1 MKRIETG
8 LQDSYL
14 IEVPRFEDERGFFIE
29 SFNLYNKWHL
39 PVLVQDNH
47 SRSIGGVIRGLHYQI
62 EHPQG
67 KLVRCSNGIV
77 YDVIVDLRMRS
88 STFGKSFGV
97 MLDRPELQLWVPP
110 GFAHGFYTVSGTADF
125 QYKTSDTYYP
135 EYERTLLWNDP
146 VLEINWPLDSDLTR
160 VPVVS
165 DKDRDGLL
173 FKDCEKYK

>member
-1 MKRIETG
+1 MKRTETG

-14 IEVPRFEDERGFFIE
+14 IEVSRFEDERGFFIE
-29 SFNLYNKWHL
+29 SFNLYNQWHL

-110 GFAHGFYTVSGTADF
+110 GFAHGFYTVSETADF

-165 DKDRDGLL
+165 DKDKDGLL

>member
-29 SFNLYNKWHL
+29 SFNLYNKLHL

-62 EHPQG
+62 KHPQG

-110 GFAHGFYTVSGTADF
+110 GFAHGFYTVSETADF

-146 VLEINWPLDSDLTR
+146 ALEINWPLDSDLTR

>member
-29 SFNLYNKWHL
+29 SFNLYNQWHL

-110 GFAHGFYTVSGTADF
+110 GFAHGFYTVSETADF
-125 QYKTSDTYYP
+125 QYKTSDNYYP

-146 VLEINWPLDSDLTR
+146 ILEINWPLDSDLTR

-165 DKDRDGLL
+165 DKDKEGLL

>member
-1 MKRIETG
+1 MKRTETG

-29 SFNLYNKWHL
+29 SFNLYNQWHL

-110 GFAHGFYTVSGTADF
+110 GFAHGFYTVSETADF
-125 QYKTSDTYYP
+125 QYKTSDNYYP

-146 VLEINWPLDSDLTR
+146 ILEINWPLDSDLTR

-165 DKDRDGLL
+165 DKDKEGLL

>member
-1 MKRIETG
+1 MNRIETG

-14 IEVPRFEDERGFFIE
+14 IEVPKFEDERGFFIE

-47 SRSIGGVIRGLHYQI
+47 SRSIGGVLRGLHYQI

-77 YDVIVDLRMRS
+77 YDVIVDLRTRS

-97 MLDRPELQLWVPP
+97 MLDRPEIQLWVPP
-110 GFAHGFYTVSGTADF
+110 GFAHGFYTVSETADF

-135 EYERTLLWNDP
+135 EHERTLMWNDP
-146 VLEINWPLDSDLTR
+146 ILGIEWPLNRD
-160 VPVVS
+160 PIIS
-165 DKDRDGLL
+165 DKDKVGKSLQE
-173 FKDCEKYK
+173 CEKYE

>member
-1 MKRIETG
+1 MKKIETG
-8 LQDSYL
+8 LKDSYL
-14 IEVPRFEDERGFFIE
+14 IEVEKFEDERGFFIE
-29 SFNLYNKWHL
+29 YFNLYNNWHL

-47 SRSIGGVIRGLHYQI
+47 SRSYSGVLRGLHYQI

-110 GFAHGFYTVSGTADF
+110 GFAHGFYTVSETADF
-125 QYKTSDTYYP
+125 QYRSSDTYYP
-135 EYERTLLWNDP
+135 EHERILLWNDP
-146 VLEINWPLDSDLTR
+146 ILEIEWPLNRD
-160 VPVVS
+160 PIIS
-165 DKDRDGLL
+165 DKDMKGKIL
-173 FKDCEKYK
+173 KECEIYGD

>member
-1 MKRIETG
+1 MCI
-8 LQDSYL
+8 
-14 IEVPRFEDERGFFIE
+14 
-29 SFNLYNKWHL
+29 
-39 PVLVQDNH
+39 
-47 SRSIGGVIRGLHYQI
+47 
-62 EHPQG
+62 
-67 KLVRCSNGIV
+67 IV

-110 GFAHGFYTVSGTADF
+110 GFAHGFYTVSETADF
-125 QYKTSDTYYP
+125 QYKTSDNYYP

-146 VLEINWPLDSDLTR
+146 ILEINWPLDSDLTR

-165 DKDRDGLL
+165 DKDKEGLL